1 MRKYIALDR
10 QFFPVIE
17 SHKDS
22 EELDVSL
29 SLGINKADN
38 WKSLLNEYRTVI
50 LAEAGAGKTVEFM
63 EMASK
68 LSNEGKLS
76 FFIRIEDIDRNF
88 DDAFEIGD
96 EDEFEDWLNSND
108 EAWFF
113 LDSVDEA
120 KLAHPRA
127 FEKAIKRFAKGIEKG
142 AKRAHIYIS
151 SRPYSWRAKS
161 DKALVDVHLFY
172 PSTSPQED
180 DDKNKHPKSAL
191 NVYSLRP
198 LNQTMVYTYCIE
210 SGVKNID
217 ELLDEVE
224 RLGLWNLAE
233 RPFDLDIII
242 TKWLDDQSLDGRLH
256 LLQHSV
262 DVRLNEVH
270 NNARKPLNLD
280 KAREGAQRLAAAVIL
295 TGNVGINV
303 PDAEKV
309 KQGIDA
315 DIILYDWERE
325 DVKSLLE
332 CGLFNDIIY
341 GAVRF
346 RHRDIRELLAAQ
358 FFAGLLKEE
367 GLRSQIESYFIRE
380 VFGET
385 VVTPLFRPILPWL
398 ILFDD
403 RLRAKILAIKPEI
416 ALEEG
421 DPSQLPLSVRRQIL
435 SDVIAQ
441 IANDTDDHS
450 ARDNAAIARIAQ
462 PDLTKDVLN
471 LIHKYADNDDAIFF
485 LGRLVWQGKMS
496 ACTEPLIEISVS
508 SKRDK
513 YARIASV
520 RAVLTCG
527 DEEQKALVWQEIISR
542 GEIPRDLLSELVD
555 HTVPDED
562 SIKYLVESIHHVV
575 EFKRFEVSLLDR
587 TLLDFIERTKI
598 KLIPELL
605 KGLGSYLSVA
615 PFIERREC
623 RVSKQ
628 YAWLFGSAIKCLEKL
643 VVNREPFAL
652 SELSLS
658 TMANVAALQYWREG
672 NLNDVEHDLG
682 NLVPE
687 WQELNDALYWHSI
700 ENARKHL
707 SEKDKPL
714 TDDWSIS
721 YLKHFWA
728 FNRDDF
734 SRLVSFVSTR
744 IEQDD
749 RLVALNAAFRLY
761 QQLGSPVN
769 MLEELRIAVL
779 GEEILVSRLEN
790 LLNPITPESTLRYEA
805 KQAKSRRQAEK
816 KRKKRE
822 SSRIEWIH
830 SLQENPS
837 QITTP
842 KVKSGEITN
851 NHVWL
856 LSELE
861 KDSSATSRRSASQW
875 ERLIPEFGLQ
885 VANSYKEFCM
895 NHWRN
900 FRPQLHSEE
909 EIGNSIPYALLFGL
923 AGLEIQAKEDS
934 NFPKSL
940 SGEDLETLLRYITWD
955 INGFPS
961 WLEVVHRTY
970 PEETNKAILKEVFWE
985 LKNNSK
991 TKEVSSH
998 ILHDLVYHAPWL
1010 KQHLAGT
1017 VFEYLVSSDN
1027 LIQANKEYCLRLLVE
1042 GGISAE
1048 QLSLLAQK
1056 YISTSQGDDH
1066 EIAWWYALLVDSEP
1080 DQGIPELEEW
1090 LATLDPEQATNAAEV
1105 FLEAL
1110 LGGRSSHRSLYNVG
1124 RFKVVAHL
1132 KALYILMHKYIRVSD
1147 DLKRAGTGVYS
1158 PTTRDHAQEARDM
1171 LFNYLVEIPSKENY
1185 YALTQL
1191 IEDHPDESH
1200 RPWMKKNAYKM
1211 AEAYGDVPLWS
1222 DNQFKEFHKT
1232 KLISPESHRQLF
1244 ELGVRQ
1250 ILSIKDWVE
1259 NGNDSPWVTWQ
1270 RATKENEVR
1279 TLIAAELRKSADGY
1293 YTIAEEPELANE
1305 QRMDIWLANPKVA
1318 SPVPIELKLLD
1329 KGWSG
1334 PDLCERLRNQ
1344 LVGDYLREGTAGCGV
1359 FLLVSLKST
1368 KSWEIDGKRV
1378 GIDKLA
1384 PALKDYWKSIAHGY
1398 VGIDEIEVM
1407 VIDMNKR
1414 ALVSD
1419 S

>member
-50 LAEAGAGKTVEFM
+50 LAEAGAGKTVELM

-76 FFIRIEDIDRNF
+76 FFIRVEDIDRNF

-172 PSTSPQED
+172 PSSSPQED
-180 DDKNKHPKSAL
+180 DDKKHPKSAL
-191 NVYSLRP
+191 NIYSLRP
-198 LNQTMVYTYCIE
+198 LNRKMVYTYCIE
-210 SGVKNID
+210 SGVNNTD

-398 ILFDD
+398 ILFDE
-403 RLRAKILAIKPEI
+403 RMRAKLLVIKPEI

-450 ARDNAAIARIAQ
+450 ARDNAAIARMAQ
-462 PDLTKDVLN
+462 PDLTNDVLN
-471 LIHKYADNDDAIFF
+471 LIRKYEDNDDAMFF
-485 LGRLVWQGKMS
+485 LGRLVWQGRMS
-496 ACTEPLIEISVS
+496 SCTESLIEISVS
-508 SKRDK
+508 SKRNK

-527 DEEQKALVWQEIISR
+527 NEEQKALVWQEIINR
-542 GEIPRDLLSELVD
+542 REIPRDLLSELVD
-555 HTVPDED
+555 HTVPSED
-562 SIKYLVESIHHVV
+562 SIKYLVESVHHVV
-575 EFKRFEVSLLDR
+575 KPKRFEVSLLDR
-587 TLLDFIERTKI
+587 TLLGFIERTEI

-605 KGLGSYLSVA
+605 KGLGSYLSIA

-658 TMANVAALQYWREG
+658 IMANVSALQYWREG
-672 NLNDVEHDLG
+672 NFNDVEHDLG

-707 SEKDKPL
+707 SERDRPL
-714 TDDWSIS
+714 TDDFHIS

-734 SRLVSFVSTR
+734 SRLLSFVGTR
-744 IEQDD
+744 IDQDD

-761 QQLGSPVN
+761 KQLGSPVN
-769 MLEELRIAVL
+769 MLEELRIAAL

-790 LLNPITPESTLRYEA
+790 LLNPITSESTLRYEA
-805 KQAKSRRQAEK
+805 KQAKYRRQAERE
-816 KRKKRE
+816 RKKRE
-822 SSRIEWIH
+822 SSRIEWIQ

-837 QITTP
+837 QISTP

-861 KDSSATSRRSASQW
+861 KDSSATSRSSTSQW

-885 VANSYKEFCM
+885 VANAYKEFCM
-895 NHWRN
+895 KHWPN

-909 EIGNSIPYALLFGL
+909 EIDNSIPYALLFGL

-934 NFPKSL
+934 DFPKSL
-940 SGEDLETLLRYITWD
+940 SIEDLGTLLRYITWD

-985 LKNNSK
+985 LDKNSK
-991 TKEVSSH
+991 AKEVSSH

-1010 KQHLAGT
+1010 KQHLADA
-1017 VFEYLVSSDN
+1017 VFEYLISSRN
-1027 LIQANKEYCLRLLVE
+1027 LIQANKEYCLRLLIE

-1056 YISTSQGDDH
+1056 YISASQDDTH
-1066 EIAWWYALLVDSEP
+1066 ETAWWYALLVDSEP
-1080 DQGIPELEEW
+1080 NRGIPELEKW
-1090 LATLDPEQATNAAEV
+1090 LATLSPELATNAAEV
-1105 FLEAL
+1105 FMEAL

-1132 KALYILMHKYIRVSD
+1132 KALYILIHKYIRVSE

-1171 LFNYLVEIPSKENY
+1171 LFNYLVEIPSKESY
-1185 YALTQL
+1185 YALIQL
-1191 IEDHPDESH
+1191 IEDHPDESY
-1200 RPWMKKNAYKM
+1200 RPWMRKNAYKM
-1211 AEAYGDVPLWS
+1211 AEAYGDASLWS
-1222 DNQFKEFHKT
+1222 DNKFKEFHKN
-1232 KLISPESHRQLF
+1232 KQIFPESHRQLF
-1244 ELGVRQ
+1244 ELGVQQ

-1259 NGNDSPWVTWQ
+1259 NGNDSPWITWQ

-1279 TLIAAELRKSADGY
+1279 TLIAAELRKSAKGY

-1305 QRMDIWLANPKVA
+1305 QRMDIWLANPKVT

-1334 PDLCERLRNQ
+1334 PELCERLRNQ

-1359 FLLVSLKST
+1359 FLLVSQQSSKHW
-1368 KSWEIDGKRV
+1368 KIGGKLV
-1378 GIDKLA
+1378 GTDKLA
-1384 PALKDYWKSIAHGY
+1384 SALKDYWKSISHGY
-1398 VGIDEIEVM
+1398 VGIDEIEVI

-1414 ALVSD
+1414 ALVSE

>member
-10 QFFPVIE
+10 QFLPIIE

-22 EELDVSL
+22 EELIMSL
-29 SLGINKADN
+29 SLGTNKADN
-38 WKSLLNEYRTVI
+38 WKSILNQYRTVI
-50 LAEAGAGKTVEFM
+50 LAEAGAGKTVELM

-68 LSNEGKLS
+68 LSNEGKPS

-96 EDEFEDWLNSND
+96 EDEFEDWLSSND

-151 SRPYSWRAKS
+151 SRPYSWRAES
-161 DKALVDVHLFY
+161 DKALVDAHLFY
-172 PSTSPQED
+172 PATSPRGD
-180 DDKNKHPKSAL
+180 DDKDKHPKSAL

-198 LNQTMVYTYCIE
+198 LNRTKVYTYCIE
-210 SGVKNID
+210 SGVSNID
-217 ELLDEVE
+217 ELLDEIE

-256 LLQHSV
+256 LLQHNI

-332 CGLFNDIIY
+332 SGLFNDIIY

-346 RHRDIRELLAAQ
+346 RHRDVRELLAAQ
-358 FFAGLLKEE
+358 FFASLLKEE

-403 RLRAKILAIKPEI
+403 SLRAKILAIKPEI
-416 ALEEG
+416 AIEEG

-441 IANDTDDHS
+441 IANDTGDHS
-450 ARDNAAIARIAQ
+450 ARGNAAIARIAQ

-471 LIHKYADNDDAIFF
+471 LIHKYVDNDDAIFF
-485 LGRLVWQGKMS
+485 LGRLVWQGKMR

-508 SKRDK
+508 SMRDE
-513 YARIASV
+513 YARTASV
-520 RAVLTCG
+520 RAVLTSG
-527 DEEQKALVWQEIISR
+527 DEEQKALVWQEIVHR
-542 GEIPRDLLSELVD
+542 GEIPIALLSELVD
-555 HTVPDED
+555 HTTPDED
-562 SIKYLVESIHHVV
+562 SIRYLVESIRQIKDS
-575 EFKRFEVSLLDR
+575 KRFEVLDLDR
-587 TLLDFIERTKI
+587 TLLDFIERAEI

-605 KGLGSYLSVA
+605 KGLNSYLSAA
-615 PFIERREC
+615 PFIETREC
-623 RVSKQ
+623 RVSKK

-643 VVNREPFAL
+643 VVNRDPFAL

-658 TMANVAALQYWREG
+658 TMVNVGAWQYWREE
-672 NLNDVEHDLG
+672 NLYDVEHELC
-682 NLVPE
+682 NLVPG

-700 ENARKHL
+700 ENARTHL
-707 SEKDKPL
+707 SGQDKPL
-714 TDDWSIS
+714 TDDWCIS
-721 YLKHFWA
+721 YLEHFWA

-734 SRLVSFVSTR
+734 SRLVLFVSTR

-769 MLEELRIAVL
+769 MLEELHIAVF

-790 LLNPITPESTLRYEA
+790 LLNPITPESTLMYKA
-805 KQAKSRRQAEK
+805 AQAEYRLVAEK
-816 KRKKRE
+816 KRKHRE
-822 SSRIEWIH
+822 SSRNDWIH
-830 SLQENPS
+830 SLIENPS
-837 QITTP
+837 QITNP
-842 KVKSGEITN
+842 KVKSGEISN

-856 LSELE
+856 LRELE

-875 ERLIPEFGLQ
+875 ERLIPEFGVQ
-885 VANSYKEFCM
+885 VANSYREFCM

-900 FRPQLHSEE
+900 FRPKLHSEE
-909 EIGNSIPYALLFGL
+909 DIGNSIPFALLFGL

-940 SGEDLETLLRYITWD
+940 SVEDLGTLLRYITWD

-985 LKNNSK
+985 LENNSK
-991 TKEVSSH
+991 VKEVSSH

-1010 KQHLAGT
+1010 NQHLAGR
-1017 VFEYLVSSDN
+1017 VFEYLVSSEN
-1027 LIQANKEYCLRLLVE
+1027 LIQANKEYSLRLLIE

-1048 QLSLLAQK
+1048 QLSILAQK
-1056 YISTSQGDDH
+1056 YISESQGDDH

-1080 DQGIPELEEW
+1080 GQGIPELEEW
-1090 LATLDPEQATNAAEV
+1090 LATLEPEQATNAAEV

-1110 LGGRSSHRSLYNVG
+1110 LGGRSSHRSVYNLG

-1132 KALYILMHKYIRVSD
+1132 KALYVLMHKYIRASD

-1171 LFNYLVEIPSKENY
+1171 LFNYLVEIPSKESY

-1191 IEDHPDESH
+1191 IEDHPDKSH

-1211 AEAYGDVPLWS
+1211 AEAYGDAPLWS

-1232 KLISPESHRQLF
+1232 NMISPESHRQLF
-1244 ELGVRQ
+1244 ELGVQ
-1250 ILSIKDWVE
+1250 QVLSIKDWVE
-1259 NGNDSPWVTWQ
+1259 NGNDSPWMTWQ

-1279 TLIAAELRKSADGY
+1279 TLIAAELRKSANGY

-1359 FLLVSLKST
+1359 FLLVSQKST

-1378 GIDKLA
+1378 RIDKLA

-1398 VGIDEIEVM
+1398 VDIDEIEVI

-1414 ALVSD
+1414 ALASD
-1419 S
+1419 T